1 MHNRGGI
8 FFCNMF
14 KIGLFGRGKLGQQI
28 IRLSSDYSCEIVEIE
43 KAQILIDATSRECA
57 IVHIQKAME
66 LNLPII
72 VATTGW
78 YDQLNEAKKL
88 VESHDGFCLYS
99 PNFSSL
105 VQRMIR
111 LAPHFQSQGLK
122 VSVLEKHH
130 SQKKDSPSGTALQIA
145 QYLRDVEITSER
157 EGSEIGL
164 HRVVFENN
172 FERLILEH
180 QALDRGIFA
189 KGILEIIPLIKNKKG
204 CFHLT
209 EFLESF

>member
-1 MHNRGGI
+1 VLHCGLEYSLKEKINPCFLHNRGGI

-43 KAQILIDATSRECA
+43 KAQILIDATSRECT

-105 VQRMIR
+105 VQKMIR

-130 SQKKDSPSGTALQIA
+130 SKKRIPP
-145 QYLRDVEITSER
+145 
-157 EGSEIGL
+157 
-164 HRVVFENN
+164 
-172 FERLILEH
+172 LE
-180 QALDRGIFA
+180 
-189 KGILEIIPLIKNKKG
+189 PLYK
-204 CFHLT
+204 
-209 EFLESF
+209 